1 MEYRRLGRTDLA
13 VSAICLGTM
22 TFGKQNSEAEAH
34 AQMDA
39 AVAAGVNFLDTAE
52 AYPVP
57 VARDIQGRT
66 ESIIGTWLKS
76 RRNRERIIVAT
87 KVLGRTRSMNFLR
100 PGEARLDRR
109 NIESAVDGSL
119 SRLGTDY
126 IDLYQL
132 HWPDRRTNYFG
143 ELGYRHDAGDDPVPL
158 EETLGVLADLAK
170 AGKVRHVGVSN
181 ETPWGLMRHL
191 ELADRGCGPR
201 MVSIQ
206 NPYSLVNRTF
216 EVGLAEIAIRE
227 DCGLLAYSPLAFGV
241 LTGKYLSG
249 RPANAR
255 LTLFP
260 EFTRYTNPRA
270 ARATAA
276 YVELARAHGL
286 DPARMAIAYAVGR
299 PFVTSV
305 IIGATT
311 LVQLACDI
319 AGGDLR
325 LSDAVLAGIEEIH
338 RADPNPCP

>member
-1 MEYRRLGRTDLA
+1 MDYRRLGRTDLD

-22 TFGKQNSEAEAH
+22 TFGKQNSEADAH

-66 ESIIGTWLKS
+66 ESYIGTWLKS
-76 RRNRERIIVAT
+76 RRNRGRVVIAT

-143 ELGYRHDAGDDPVPL
+143 ELGYAHAPNDDPVPL
-158 EETLGVLADLAK
+158 EETLLVLADLVK

-181 ETPWGLMRHL
+181 EKPWGLMRYL
-191 ELADRGCGPR
+191 QLADQGRGPR
-201 MVSIQ
+201 VASIQ

-241 LTGKYLSG
+241 LSGKYLSG
-249 RPANAR
+249 KPPGAR

-276 YVELARAHGL
+276 YVELGRRHGL
-286 DPARMAIAYAVGR
+286 DPAQMAIAYAVSR

-311 LVQLACDI
+311 MDQLACDI
-319 AGGDLR
+319 AGADLR

-338 RADPNPCP
+338 KADPNPCP